1 MIRAERVKFLNAAET
16 RAGDYVLYWMQASQR
31 VACNHAFQYAVRRA
45 NSLGLPAVVY
55 FGLTDRFP
63 EANERPYFFMLEG
76 LADVRRRL
84 SALGVRFVLRRGSPD
99 RGAVEMAARA
109 ALAVVD
115 RGYLRIQKEWRAK
128 AAASMECPLVQVETD
143 ALVPV
148 ESASPKEEWSAATFR
163 PKVKARWPEFLVPL
177 KERRPLRPSLDL
189 PFESLVPDDPAAVL
203 KDMKISRGAG
213 RSDRYRGGSE
223 EALRRCRVFLRERL
237 DHFADLRN
245 NPTLD
250 AVSHLSPYLH
260 FGQISPLQIALLAA
274 DADGP
279 GREAF
284 LEELLVRREL
294 SFNFVHYNGAYD
306 SYEGLPPWGR
316 RTLTAHSADP
326 RPALYSCADFEA
338 ARTHDPYWNAAQ
350 TEMRITGKMHGYMRM
365 YWGKKILE
373 WSRSPEEAFATALAL
388 NNKYELDGR
397 DPNGFAG
404 VAWCFGKHDR
414 PWGERPVFGMVR
426 SMTDGGLRRKFD
438 ADRYV
443 RDIKALAVGHSG

>member
-1 MIRAERVKFLNAAET
+1 MIQPERIKTLNAAADRTGE
-16 RAGDYVLYWMQASQR
+16 YVLYWMQASQR
-31 VACNHAFQYAVRRA
+31 VAGNHAFQYAVRRA
-45 NSLGLPAVVY
+45 NALGLPVVVF
-55 FGLTDRFP
+55 FGLTERFP
-63 EANERPYFFMLEG
+63 GANARHYRFLLEG

-84 SALGVRFVLRRGSPD
+84 ESLGVRFVARRISPE
-99 RGAVEMAARA
+99 RGAVELAGRA
-109 ALAVVD
+109 ALVVVD

-128 AAASMECPLVQVETD
+128 AAAALECPLVQVETD

-148 ESASPKEEWSAATFR
+148 EAASPKEEWSAATLR
-163 PKVKARWPEFLVPL
+163 PKVRTRWPEFLKPL
-177 KERRPLRPSLDL
+177 ADKKPRRPSLGL
-189 PFESLVPDDPAAVL
+189 AFESLDVGDPEAVL
-203 KDMKISRGAG
+203 AGLKIDRGVG
-213 RSDRYRGGSE
+213 PVGRYRGGAE
-223 EALRRCRVFLRERL
+223 EALRRCRRFLRERL
-237 DHFADLRN
+237 DHFPDLRN

-260 FGQISPLQIALLAA
+260 FGQISPLQIALAA
-274 DADGP
+274 AEIESP

-294 SFNFVHYNGAYD
+294 SLNFVHYNPAYD
-306 SYEGLPPWGR
+306 SYEGLPAWAR
-316 RTLTAHSADP
+316 KTLAAHARDP
-326 RPALYSCADFEA
+326 RPALYSCSDFEE

-350 TEMRITGKMHGYMRM
+350 NEMRLTGKMHGYMRM

-373 WSRSPEEAFATALAL
+373 WSRTPEEAYAVALAL
-388 NNKYELDGR
+388 NDKYELDGR

-443 RDIKALAVGHSG
+443 RDVAALPAG